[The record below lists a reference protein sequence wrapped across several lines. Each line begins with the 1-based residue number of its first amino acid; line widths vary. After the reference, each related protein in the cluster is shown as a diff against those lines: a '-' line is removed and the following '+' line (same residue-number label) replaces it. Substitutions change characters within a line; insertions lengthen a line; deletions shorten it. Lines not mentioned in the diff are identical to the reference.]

1 MKSINTFKEREM
13 NNIYHSS
20 RLNPHCCCFL
30 RFFYFSYLLLCF
42 EFLTKCLDIAIFKSI
57 INKLDL
63 NFMKLNYKNQTFPVI
78 MQEDE
83 TGGYVVINPAIDG
96 CYSQGETI
104 EDALKNIKE
113 ATKLCLEETA
123 EKCQKIKLKNISIH
137 LINLQNKYA

>member
-1 MKSINTFKEREM
+1 
-13 NNIYHSS
+13 
-20 RLNPHCCCFL
+20 
-30 RFFYFSYLLLCF
+30 
-42 EFLTKCLDIAIFKSI
+42 
-57 INKLDL
+57 
-63 NFMKLNYKNQTFPVI
+63 MKLNYKNQTFPVI